1 MQVYCIYMSILSKHN
16 CKEELRNVTLKATP
30 ARLAVLDILEKS
42 DRPLDIAT
50 IIDFLEKNN
59 IQADPA
65 TVFRIINSFTDRGI
79 TKQIQL
85 NEGKARYEHASK
97 KDHHHLICE
106 KCGSLEDVS
115 DNFISDIEK
124 EIQRNK
130 KFLIK
135 RHSVEFFGI
144 CKRCQL

>member
-1 MQVYCIYMSILSKHN
+1 MIKRLHDCS
-16 CKEELRNVTLKATP
+16 EELRNADLKITP
-30 ARLAVLDILEKS
+30 KRLAVLKFLERTDK
-42 DRPLDIAT
+42 PIDIAT
-50 IIDFLEKNN
+50 IINYLEENN
-59 IQADPA
+59 TKADPA
-65 TVFRIINSFTDRGI
+65 TVFRIINSFTDKGI

-115 DNFISDIEK
+115 DNFITGIEK
-124 EIQRNK
+124 EIQRKK

-135 RHSVEFFGI
+135 RHTLEFFGI
-144 CKRCQL
+144 CKQCQL

>member
-1 MQVYCIYMSILSKHN
+1 MIKRLHDCS
-16 CKEELRNVTLKATP
+16 EELRQVELKVTP

-42 DRPLDIAT
+42 DKPIDIAT

-65 TVFRIINSFTDRGI
+65 TVFRIINSFTNKGI

-85 NEGKARYEHASK
+85 NEGKFRYEHSSK

-106 KCGSLEDVS
+106 SCGSIEDIS
-115 DNFISDIEK
+115 DNFIADIEDK
-124 EIQRNK
+124 IKSSK
-130 KFLIK
+130 KFLVK
-135 RHSVEFFGI
+135 RHSVEFFGV
-144 CKRCQL
+144 CKQCQR